1 MVSVLSVCAEGGFC
15 GFSVSVFSVRQ
26 RRFSVFSDLMKK
38 AIYAGTFDPITYG
51 HIDVI
56 SRATK
61 IFERIVVGVSAG
73 PKTTLFTHKER
84 IKLVRDVFSENNRIE
99 VLGFSSLLVDFASKI
114 GAQTIIRGMRA
125 VSDFDYELQL
135 TLMNRKLNPSIE
147 TIFLMPSEK
156 YIFVSSSLVK
166 EIATLRGDISKL
178 APPLV
183 AKALRKKLARK

>member
-1 MVSVLSVCAEGGFC
+1 
-15 GFSVSVFSVRQ
+15 
-26 RRFSVFSDLMKK
+26 MKK

-51 HIDVI
+51 HVDVI

-61 IFERIVVGVSAG
+61 IFDRIVVGVSAG

-84 IKLVRDVFSENNRIE
+84 TELVRRVFSKQENIE
-99 VLGFSSLLVDFASKI
+99 VLGFSSLLVDFAKEI
-114 GAQTIIRGMRA
+114 GAQTIVRGMRA

-135 TLMNRKLNPSIE
+135 TLTNRKLAPRVE

-166 EIATLRGDISKL
+166 EITALNGDVSKMV
-178 APPLV
+178 PPLV
-183 AKALRKKLARK
+183 AKALRKKLAKK

>member
-1 MVSVLSVCAEGGFC
+1 
-15 GFSVSVFSVRQ
+15 
-26 RRFSVFSDLMKK
+26 MKK

-166 EIATLRGDISKL
+166 EIATLKGDISKL

>member
-1 MVSVLSVCAEGGFC
+1 M
-15 GFSVSVFSVRQ
+15 R
-26 RRFSVFSDLMKK
+26 K

-73 PKTTLFTHKER
+73 PKTTLFNHKER
-84 IKLVRDVFSENNRIE
+84 IELVRHVFSNNKEIE
-99 VLGFSSLLVDFASKI
+99 VLGFSSLLVEFAEDI

-125 VSDFDYELQL
+125 VSDFDHELQL
-135 TLMNRKLNPSIE
+135 TLMNRKLSSKIE

-166 EIATLRGDISKL
+166 EIAALQGDISKL
-178 APPLV
+178 VPAIV
-183 AKALRKKLARK
+183 VEALSKKLIR

>member
-1 MVSVLSVCAEGGFC
+1 M
-15 GFSVSVFSVRQ
+15 R
-26 RRFSVFSDLMKK
+26 K

-73 PKTTLFTHKER
+73 PKTTLFSHTER
-84 IKLVRDVFSENNRIE
+84 IDLVRRVFSDNDKIE
-99 VLGFSSLLVDFASKI
+99 VSGFSSLLVDFARDI

-125 VSDFDYELQL
+125 VSDFDHELQL
-135 TLMNRKLNPSIE
+135 TLMNRKLAPGIE

-156 YIFVSSSLVK
+156 HIFVSSSLVK
-166 EIATLRGDISKL
+166 EIAALQGDISML
-178 APPLV
+178 VPDLV
-183 AKALRKKLARK
+183 AKALREKLIR